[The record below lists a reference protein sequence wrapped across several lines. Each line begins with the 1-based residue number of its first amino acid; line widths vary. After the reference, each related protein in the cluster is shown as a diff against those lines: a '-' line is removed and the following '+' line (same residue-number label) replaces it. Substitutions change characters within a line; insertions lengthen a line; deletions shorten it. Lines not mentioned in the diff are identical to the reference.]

1 MAQVVAAVR
10 IRNSVFNGI
19 ENLHEVEDVELDLP
33 QVLSLRLLRV
43 VQAALLPG
51 AVPRI
56 AREGH
61 RPDVLDVGSHLV
73 QIVESPQPGRSLAEP
88 RVNGAGRV
96 DIAAREDLVTAAEVV
111 EGLVQQ
117 SPVLQSLGRKLAG
130 LRVKELFF
138 NPPQVVGSAFSGV
151 HVGVV
156 ARV

>member
-1 MAQVVAAVR
+1 M
-10 IRNSVFNGI
+10 S
-19 ENLHEVEDVELDLP
+19 NLICHEVLF
-33 QVLSLRLLRV
+33 LRLLSV
-43 VQAALLPG
+43 VQRALLPG

-61 RPDVLDVGSHLV
+61 GPDVLDVGSHLV

-88 RVNGAGRV
+88 RMDGAGRV
-96 DIAAREDLVTAAEVV
+96 DIAARKDLVTAAEVV

-130 LRVKELFF
+130 LGVKELFF
-138 NPPQVVGSAFSGV
+138 NPPQVVGSAFSGI

-156 ARV
+156 ARVEDSCPSPVVVDEQVEYPRLLFSFLL